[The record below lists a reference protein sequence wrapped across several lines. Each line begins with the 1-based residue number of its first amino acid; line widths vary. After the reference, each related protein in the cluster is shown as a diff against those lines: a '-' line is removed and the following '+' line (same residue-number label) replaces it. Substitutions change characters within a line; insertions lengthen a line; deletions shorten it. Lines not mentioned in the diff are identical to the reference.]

1 MRAEVGGKKAF
12 PNTIIR
18 ASAGTGKTFQL
29 SNRYLRLLVAGAEPE
44 SILASTFTRKAAG
57 EILDRVIQRLARGAH
72 SAEGAFELSQDLGVE
87 NLGQDQIR
95 HLLVYMLTRLQR
107 LQIGTLDSYFA
118 QLARRHC
125 LELGLSPHWT
135 IVDEARDVWLR
146 EEAARRILSHG
157 RASELIHLLAKGE
170 TQRSIIQVID
180 DTLNSLYEIYLD
192 AVEDAWSNLPQLS
205 PADPGALLETI
216 EELRS
221 LELGKSLAKGRD
233 ANLEAFE
240 IEDFDTFLDKG
251 LAKALVAGAET
262 YNRSEI
268 PAEVALY
275 YRRLFDHIAAVRL
288 QEHAARLQGAKGLL
302 DAFDEQYERLKLR
315 EHALRFS
322 DVSRILDAGIMAE
335 PPRFNPLISEHP
347 VAHLLLDEFQ
357 DTSPIQW
364 RILQPVAKCVAAQA
378 SGSLLCVGDIK
389 QAIYG
394 WRGGVAEILDEVK
407 SDLKD
412 QVATEHLIKSYRS
425 SPVIMEAVNQVFTRI
440 DRHPK
445 LGDDPGL
452 RQWQARFEEHES
464 ALVQQ
469 SGHAQVFSSSDPFA
483 FVAERIAQDP
493 DLYARFSCGILVR
506 SNNDVGRMMD
516 ELTRRGVPASEESG
530 KVITDSAAVQIL
542 LSALTWLDY
551 PGDSTARFHVAQ
563 TPLGR
568 SWGLQADAMPFPSS
582 ADETIAADLRAALL
596 HDGYGVTLERWVAVL
611 LPFVEPREQQRLSQL
626 VDLAYLFERQAT
638 IRPYDF
644 VQHVSYRKVSD
655 PTSSKIRV
663 MNIHQAKGLE
673 FDIVYLPDLDHGMVP
688 QTPPFVTQR
697 PRPTERV
704 SAVSP
709 YLNQSLQPIMPEPL
723 PQRVREWRSHQ
734 INESLCLFY
743 VAMTRA
749 ARALYFVVESPKS
762 NTGNLSQTWGGLV
775 LAALNEGRVLS
786 DGESG
791 CEMGNALWFDE
802 VKEEQKPEPTAT
814 ELNPRPLRFASSHPR
829 ESRLIRSTSP
839 SAQEGGD
846 RVEVAR
852 VLRSGS
858 ARAMLRG
865 SAVHAVFERIRWLPE
880 SLDSGELTAC
890 LSAFALED
898 EVRRRVTANI
908 AELLQSSRAREV
920 LGETEY
926 RSWLQ
931 QQWPEVDGATCELAV
946 QNEYDFATLMDDE
959 LWRGA
964 IDRLVWVRQAG
975 QLQAADI
982 VDFKTDQVQDQNGTL
997 LQERV
1002 AHYRPQLEAY
1012 RRAISKMTRLPES
1025 RISTRL
1031 WFVQSNEIVDV

>member
-1 MRAEVGGKKAF
+1 MLAEVEGKTAF

-29 SNRYLRLLVAGAEPE
+29 SNRYLRLLVAGAVPE

-57 EILDRVIQRLARGAH
+57 EILDRVIQRLARGAN
-72 SAEGAFELSQDLGVE
+72 SVDGAAELARDLGVDD
-87 NLGQDQIR
+87 LDQDRISP
-95 HLLVYMLTRLQR
+95 LLVQMLTRLQR

-125 LELGLSPHWT
+125 LELGLSPHWA

-146 EEAARRILSHG
+146 EEAARRILSDG
-157 RASELIHLLAKGE
+157 RAAELIHLLAKGE

-180 DTLNSLYEIYLD
+180 DTLDSLYEIYLD
-192 AVEDAWSNLPQLS
+192 AIENAWSNLPQAS
-205 PADPGALLETI
+205 PLDPGALLETM
-216 EELRS
+216 EELRG
-221 LELGKSLAKGRD
+221 LELSKSLTKGRD

-240 IEDFDTFLDKG
+240 LEDFDAFLGKG
-251 LAKALVAGAET
+251 LAKALAAGAET

-268 PAEVALY
+268 PAEVVLY
-275 YRRLFDHIAAVRL
+275 YRRLFDHVAAVRL

-302 DAFDEQYERLKLR
+302 DAFDEQYEWLKLR

-322 DVSRILDAGIMAE
+322 DVSRMLDAGLMAE
-335 PPRFNPLISEHP
+335 PPRFDPLLSEHP
-347 VAHLLLDEFQ
+347 VEHLLLDEFQ

-364 RILQPVAKCVAAQA
+364 RILQPVARQVASEKQ
-378 SGSLLCVGDIK
+378 GSLLCVGDIK

-407 SDLKD
+407 SELKD
-412 QVATEHLIKSYRS
+412 HVVTEHLVKSYRS
-425 SPVIMEAVNQVFTRI
+425 SPVIMETVNQVFEQI
-440 DRHPK
+440 HRHPK

-452 RQWQARFEEHES
+452 RQWQARFEPHES
-464 ALVQQ
+464 ALGDQ
-469 SGHAQVFSSSDPFA
+469 SGHSQIFSSVDPYA

-516 ELTRRGVPASEESG
+516 ELTRRGIPASEESG
-530 KVITDSAAVQIL
+530 KVITDSPAVQIV
-542 LSALTWLDY
+542 LSALKWLDY
-551 PGDSTARFHVAQ
+551 PGDSISRFHVAQ
-563 TPLGR
+563 TPLGQ
-568 SWGLQADAMPFPSS
+568 SWGLQSEVRPFPPS
-582 ADETIAADLRAALL
+582 ADETVAAELRATLL
-596 HDGYGVTLERWVAVL
+596 HDGYGATLERWVAVL
-611 LPFVEPREQQRLSQL
+611 LPFAEPREQQRLSQL

-673 FDIVYLPDLDHGMVP
+673 FDIVYLPDLNHGMVP

-697 PRPTERV
+697 PKPTERV
-704 SAVSP
+704 AAVSP
-709 YLNQSLQPIMPEPL
+709 YLNQSLQAIMPEPL
-723 PQRVREWRSHQ
+723 PQRVRDWRSHQ

-762 NTGNLSQTWGGLV
+762 ETGNLSQTWGGLL
-775 LAALNEGRVLS
+775 LAALNEGRVLA

-791 CEMGNALWFDE
+791 GEMGTSLWFEE
-802 VKEEQKPEPTAT
+802 VTEIQEPEPAAT
-814 ELNPRPLRFASSHPR
+814 ELQPRALRFVKADPR

-839 SAQEGGD
+839 SAQEGGS

-858 ARAMLRG
+858 AKAMLRG
-865 SAVHAVFERIRWLPE
+865 SAVHAVFERIRWLP
-880 SLDSGELTAC
+880 DSFDTEKLTSC
-890 LSAFALED
+890 LTAFALDED
-898 EVRRRVTANI
+898 VRRRVTTDL
-908 AELLQSSRAREV
+908 AELLDSHRAREV
-920 LGETEY
+920 LGESEY

-931 QQWPEVDGATCELAV
+931 QRWSDIDREASDLSV
-946 QNEYDFATLMDDE
+946 QTEYDFATLMEDE

-964 IDRLVWVRQAG
+964 IDRLVWVRQGG
-975 QLQAADI
+975 QLKAADI
-982 VDFKTDQVQDQNGTL
+982 IDFKTDQVVDQDGSL
-997 LQERV
+997 LKERV

-1031 WFVQSNEIVDV
+1031 WFVQANEIVNL